1 MARGG
6 GPRWLQGSLRAG
18 VTEPW
23 STAETGPGW
32 QGGRVQ
38 QLPGRGRWAEGGGLR
53 GHRCGGLACS
63 RERGPAA
70 RFPHVLR
77 AHISGSQHH
86 ERPQGH
92 RPGLGSGE
100 GVFSEMQET
109 RATREQSGHPDQ
121 SVSAFQTAVGGWE
134 HGPQAGGTCSAAHRR
149 AQGPGGRVPPGGRVR
164 WAPESSATAP
174 APRTQ
179 KLPRDSAHAAR
190 PTVSAA
196 PCRLRRL
203 RLASSRT
210 LCACLR
216 RLSSQP
222 PKPGNGPDPLAR
234 ASELWL
240 PRRGRQA
247 PRRPRAARRLGA
259 ASRWGQR
266 WRGADRPGDAHEG
279 LEPVPPATAGP

>member
-1 MARGG
+1 MGDHADFRAHCEPASRSRGR
-6 GPRWLQGSLRAG
+6 PRRR
-18 VTEPW
+18 
-23 STAETGPGW
+23 GPGGRAAGSSSCRDGA
-32 QGGRVQ
+32 GGRRGAASVGIGAAGSPA
-38 QLPGRGRWAEGGGLR
+38 PGRGGPPPV
-53 GHRCGGLACS
+53 S
-63 RERGPAA
+63 RTSSERTSQGASTMSARRDTGPAWAQA
-70 RFPHVLR
+70 RASSVRCRRPEPHESK
-77 AHISGSQHH
+77 A
-86 ERPQGH
+86 
-92 RPGLGSGE
+92 
-100 GVFSEMQET
+100 
-109 RATREQSGHPDQ
+109 ATRISLSLLSKRQSGW
-121 SVSAFQTAVGGWE
+121 WE

-179 KLPRDSAHAAR
+179 KLPRDSAHAAW

-240 PRRGRQA
+240 PRRRRQA
-247 PRRPRAARRLGA
+247 PRRPRAA
-259 ASRWGQR
+259 
-266 WRGADRPGDAHEG
+266 
-279 LEPVPPATAGP
+279 

>member
-53 GHRCGGLACS
+53 GHRCGGLAYS

-92 RPGLGSGE
+92 RPGLGSSE

-109 RATREQSGHPDQ
+109 RAIREQSGHPDQ
-121 SVSAFQTAVGGWE
+121 SVSAFQTAVGGVGTRATGWRDVQRGTPPSSGAR
-134 HGPQAGGTCSAAHRR
+134 GP
-149 AQGPGGRVPPGGRVR
+149 
-164 WAPESSATAP
+164 
-174 APRTQ
+174 
-179 KLPRDSAHAAR
+179 R
-190 PTVSAA
+190 P
-196 PCRLRRL
+196 
-203 RLASSRT
+203 
-210 LCACLR
+210 
-216 RLSSQP
+216 
-222 PKPGNGPDPLAR
+222 
-234 ASELWL
+234 
-240 PRRGRQA
+240 
-247 PRRPRAARRLGA
+247 PRRPRPVGARVVSHR
-259 ASRWGQR
+259 ASTSDPE
-266 WRGADRPGDAHEG
+266 ASA
-279 LEPVPPATAGP
+279 

>member
-1 MARGG
+1 MSAR
-6 GPRWLQGSLRAG
+6 RD
-18 VTEPW
+18 
-23 STAETGPGW
+23 TGPA
-32 QGGRVQ
+32 
-38 QLPGRGRWAEGGGLR
+38 WAQAR
-53 GHRCGGLACS
+53 ASSVRC
-63 RERGPAA
+63 RRPE
-70 RFPHVLR
+70 PHESK
-77 AHISGSQHH
+77 A
-86 ERPQGH
+86 
-92 RPGLGSGE
+92 
-100 GVFSEMQET
+100 
-109 RATREQSGHPDQ
+109 ATRISPSLLSKRQS
-121 SVSAFQTAVGGWE
+121 GGWE

-149 AQGPGGRVPPGGRVR
+149 AQGPGGRVR

-190 PTVSAA
+190 PTISAA